1 MNILYMD
8 SISKT
13 IILVGF
19 LLKIIDD
26 YYDMDIF
33 NDYIGRGAEI
43 ALVIITVYLFTKD
56 KAFLLMTLLTCI
68 YIWFAEGQ
76 MQDSK
81 GNEVLFYY
89 AYNAITF
96 AFFFY
101 YLFTEGFGSI
111 FKNISLIEA
120 VRLFLFFLFIY
131 YENKL
136 VPEDLSKR
144 KIIIRIIITVLAM
157 LYIRYEENQEEK
169 TVVIRDVYLLA
180 IGYMGTSVIN
190 MLYNTL
196 TTATNLK

>member
-1 MNILYMD
+1 MD

-33 NDYIGRGAEI
+33 NDYIGRGSEI

>member
-1 MNILYMD
+1 MD

-101 YLFTEGFGSI
+101 YLFTEGYGSI
-111 FKNISLIEA
+111 FKNITLIEA

-157 LYIRYEENQEEK
+157 LYIRYEEGQEEK

-190 MLYNTL
+190 MLYNML
-196 TTATNLK
+196 TTATNRK

>member
-1 MNILYMD
+1 MD

-101 YLFTEGFGSI
+101 YLFTEGYGSI
-111 FKNISLIEA
+111 FKNITLIEA

-157 LYIRYEENQEEK
+157 LYIRYEEGQEEK

-190 MLYNTL
+190 MLYNML
-196 TTATNLK
+196 TMATNRK

>member
-1 MNILYMD
+1 MD

-19 LLKIIDD
+19 LLKVIDD

-33 NDYIGRGAEI
+33 NDIIGKGAEI
-43 ALVIITVYLFTKD
+43 ALVLITVYLFTKD

-76 MQDSK
+76 MQDSDGK
-81 GNEVLFYY
+81 EVVFYY

-101 YLFTEGFGSI
+101 YLFTDGFGSI
-111 FKNISLIEA
+111 FKNIKLIEA

-144 KIIIRIIITVLAM
+144 KIIIRIIITSLAM
-157 LYIRYEENQEEK
+157 WYIWYEEQHEEK
-169 TVVIRDVYLLA
+169 TIVIRDVYLLA

-190 MLYNTL
+190 MLYSMFTK
-196 TTATNLK
+196 ATNLKLK

>member
-1 MNILYMD
+1 MD

-76 MQDSK
+76 MQDSE

-111 FKNISLIEA
+111 FKNITLIEA

-144 KIIIRIIITVLAM
+144 KIIIRIIITILAM

-190 MLYNTL
+190 MLYNVL

>member
-1 MNILYMD
+1 MD

-111 FKNISLIEA
+111 FKNITLIEA

-190 MLYNTL
+190 MLYNML
-196 TTATNLK
+196 TTATNRK

>member
-1 MNILYMD
+1 MD

-111 FKNISLIEA
+111 FKNITLIEA

-196 TTATNLK
+196 TTTTNLK

>member
-1 MNILYMD
+1 MD

-19 LLKIIDD
+19 LLKVIDD

-33 NDYIGRGAEI
+33 NDIIGKGAEI
-43 ALVIITVYLFTKD
+43 ALVLVTVYLFTKD
-56 KAFLLMTLLTCI
+56 KAFLLMTLMTCI
-68 YIWFAEGQ
+68 YVWFAEGQ
-76 MQDSK
+76 MQDSDGK
-81 GNEVLFYY
+81 EVVFYY
-89 AYNAITF
+89 AYNAITI

-101 YLFTEGFGSI
+101 YLFTDGYGSI
-111 FKNISLIEA
+111 FRNIKFMEL

-144 KIIIRIIITVLAM
+144 KIIIRIIITSLAM
-157 LYIRYEENQEEK
+157 WYIWYEEQQEEK
-169 TVVIRDVYLLA
+169 TIIIRDVYLLA

-190 MLYNTL
+190 MLYSMFTK
-196 TTATNLK
+196 ATNLKLK

>member
-1 MNILYMD
+1 ME

-33 NDYIGRGAEI
+33 NDYIGKGAEI
-43 ALVIITVYLFTKD
+43 ALVLITVYLFTKD
-56 KAFLLMTLLTCI
+56 KAFLLMTLMTCV
-68 YIWFAEGQ
+68 YVWFAEGQ
-76 MQDSK
+76 MQDNNGK
-81 GNEVLFYY
+81 EVLFYY
-89 AYNAITF
+89 AYNAITI

-101 YLFTEGFGSI
+101 YLLTDGYSSI
-111 FKNISLIEA
+111 FKNLKLIEA

-144 KIIIRIIITVLAM
+144 KIIIRIIITLLAM
-157 LYIRYEENQEEK
+157 WYIWYEEQHEEK
-169 TVVIRDVYLLA
+169 TIIIRDVYLLA

-190 MLYNTL
+190 MLYAMFTK
-196 TTATNLK
+196 ATNLKLM

>member
-1 MNILYMD
+1 MD

-33 NDYIGRGAEI
+33 SDYIGRGAEI
-43 ALVIITVYLFTKD
+43 ALVIITVYLFTQD

-101 YLFTEGFGSI
+101 YLFTEGFRSI
-111 FKNISLIEA
+111 FKNITLIEA

-157 LYIRYEENQEEK
+157 LYIRYEESQEEK

-190 MLYNTL
+190 MLYNML
-196 TTATNLK
+196 TTATNRK

>member
-1 MNILYMD
+1 MD

>member
-1 MNILYMD
+1 MD

-56 KAFLLMTLLTCI
+56 KAFLLMTLLTCV

-76 MQDSK
+76 MQDSE

-111 FKNISLIEA
+111 FKNITLIEA

-144 KIIIRIIITVLAM
+144 KIIIRIIITILAM

-190 MLYNTL
+190 MLYNVL

>member
-1 MNILYMD
+1 MD

-26 YYDMDIF
+26 YYDMEIF
-33 NDYIGRGAEI
+33 NDLIGRGAEV
-43 ALVIITVYLFTKD
+43 ALVLITVYLFTKD

-76 MQDSK
+76 MQDNNGK
-81 GNEVLFYY
+81 EVLFYY
-89 AYNAITF
+89 AYNVITF
-96 AFFFY
+96 LFFFY
-101 YLFTEGFGSI
+101 YLYTEGFGSI
-111 FKNISLIEA
+111 FKNITLIEG

-144 KIIIRIIITVLAM
+144 KIIIRIIITTLAM
-157 LYIRYEENQEEK
+157 LYILYEENQEEK

-190 MLYNTL
+190 MSYNML
-196 TTATNLK
+196 TNSTN

>member
-1 MNILYMD
+1 MD

-76 MQDSK
+76 MQDSN

-180 IGYMGTSVIN
+180 IGYMG
-190 MLYNTL
+190 
-196 TTATNLK
+196 

>member
-1 MNILYMD
+1 MD

-26 YYDMDIF
+26 YYDMEIF
-33 NDYIGRGAEI
+33 NDIIGKGAEI
-43 ALVIITVYLFTKD
+43 ALVLITVYLFTKD

-76 MQDSK
+76 MQDSNGK
-81 GNEVLFYY
+81 EVLFYY

-101 YLFTEGFGSI
+101 YLLTDGFGSI
-111 FKNISLIEA
+111 FKNIKLIEA

-144 KIIIRIIITVLAM
+144 KIIIRIIITSFAM
-157 LYIRYEENQEEK
+157 GYIWYEEQQEEK
-169 TVVIRDVYLLA
+169 TIVIRDVYLLA

-190 MLYNTL
+190 MLYGMFTK
-196 TTATNLK
+196 ATNLK

>member
-1 MNILYMD
+1 MD

-76 MQDSK
+76 MQDSN

-190 MLYNTL
+190 MLYNTF